1 MGEQRRING
10 ELATTWFGLLI
21 REEHRMMS
29 GEENENLRIE
39 GNRCGRGSYSQIQFH
54 QMIIEGH
61 SYQSVT
67 PINEKDRA

>member
-39 GNRCGRGSYSQIQFH
+39 GNKCSRS
-54 QMIIEGH
+54 
-61 SYQSVT
+61 SVY
-67 PINEKDRA
+67 PNSIPSDDN